1 VIVERIAFKLAT
13 VRRAMATALTGQF
26 LDLELMRHKAK
37 KTPPIGEGQLLIAS
51 SHSKISKGT
60 R

>member
-1 VIVERIAFKLAT
+1 
-13 VRRAMATALTGQF
+13 MATALTGQF
-26 LDLELMRHKAK
+26 LDLELMRDKAK